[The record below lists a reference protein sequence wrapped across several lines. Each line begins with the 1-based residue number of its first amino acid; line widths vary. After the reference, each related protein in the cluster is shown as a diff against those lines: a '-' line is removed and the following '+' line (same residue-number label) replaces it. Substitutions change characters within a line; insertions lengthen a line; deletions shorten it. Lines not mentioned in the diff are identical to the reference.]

1 MGDIEQN
8 QIVPRTT
15 AVVQATVSLRA
26 LPAFLSSAF
35 LAVADALVR
44 QGVEVTG
51 PPLALYHSV
60 SEVAVDVE
68 AGFPVAADVTPE
80 GDVRPSSVPGGEA
93 IETVHIGPYET
104 LRDTYRDMAEWMERH
119 NRHKG
124 GPTWESYLTGPDDP
138 AGPETLVIW
147 PIAEDDRVSAAEPRG

>member
-8 QIVPRTT
+8 RIVPRAT
-15 AVVQATVSLRA
+15 AIVRATMPLRA
-26 LPAFLSSAF
+26 LPAFLSYAF

-44 QGVEVTG
+44 QGVKVTG

-60 SEVAVDVE
+60 SEDAVDVE
-68 AGFPVAADVTPE
+68 AGFPVAADVAPE

-104 LRDTYRDMAEWMERH
+104 LRDTHRHMAEWMERH
-119 NRHKG
+119 GLHPG
-124 GPTWESYLTGPDDP
+124 GPAWESYLTGPDGP
-138 AGPETLVIW
+138 AGPETLVVW
-147 PIAEDDRVSAAEPRG
+147 PIADDRLAVAEPCG